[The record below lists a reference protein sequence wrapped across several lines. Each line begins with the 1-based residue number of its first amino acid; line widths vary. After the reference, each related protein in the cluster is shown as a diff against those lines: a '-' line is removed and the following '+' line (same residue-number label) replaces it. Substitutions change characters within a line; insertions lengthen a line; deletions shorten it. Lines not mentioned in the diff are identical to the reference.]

1 MDELK
6 PSTWDR
12 LRLYEFTAGPAHT
25 SEPIEFRR
33 MRRRIALVENVSVTS
48 DTMLELKARANYWG
62 MSVIT
67 LPAGPSPTPDPSGF
81 QMVADAVG
89 LLTATQA
96 PEPVCRADDPMWK
109 RLLLPSLWLVTM
121 YACMLA
127 FVTAWGLWLFGGM
140 LVLGVIVTGASTR
153 TRLRLARHLARAGHC
168 PDCRYDLTGLPDA
181 IPSHSAS
188 SIRTGPRLCPECGA
202 AWPLIPPPVPVT
214 PAAAL
219 PR

>member
-12 LRLYEFTAGPAHT
+12 LRLYEFTAGPAHAA
-25 SEPIEFRR
+25 EPIAFRR
-33 MRRRIALVENVSVTS
+33 MRRRIAFIENDSVVA
-48 DTMLELKARANYWG
+48 DTTLELKARADYWG

-89 LLTATQA
+89 LVTAAET

-109 RLLLPSLWLVTM
+109 RYLMPGLWLVTM
-121 YACMLA
+121 YTCMLA
-127 FVTAWGLWLFGGM
+127 FVTGWGFVLFGGM

-153 TRLRLARHLARAGHC
+153 TRLRLARHLARAGRC

-181 IPSHSAS
+181 IPTDSTGG
-188 SIRTGPRLCPECGA
+188 IRTGPRKCPECGA
-202 AWPLIPPPVPVT
+202 AWPLVPPPVPGG
-214 PAAAL
+214 A
-219 PR
+219 